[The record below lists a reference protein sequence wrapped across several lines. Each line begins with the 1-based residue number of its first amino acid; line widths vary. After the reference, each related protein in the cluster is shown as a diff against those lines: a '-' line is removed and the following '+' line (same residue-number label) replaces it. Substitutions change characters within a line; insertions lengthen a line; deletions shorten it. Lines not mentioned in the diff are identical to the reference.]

1 MTIPTIA
8 ISGSVAQR
16 PGRAGHAWVFLS
28 YLCGFRALGHE
39 VLFIDQLRPEM
50 VEDGRP
56 RDGWP
61 SSREARWLAGL
72 MEEAGLGDSY
82 ALLLDDGA
90 ETIGLARPRLLQK
103 LQSSRLL
110 LNFNG
115 FLTDEELLSAVPQ
128 RVYLDIDPGFAQMWE
143 ELGLAEMFAGHDRFV
158 TVGAN
163 VGRPGCGVPA
173 AGREWIATRQPVSLD
188 RWPVAGRGEGFTS
201 IGSWRGP
208 FEPVAYGGRTY
219 GLRVHEFRRLL
230 DLPRRAGARFELAL
244 DIDPADERD
253 LELLREA
260 GWGLV
265 DPLAALGDLASYRDY
280 IRGSMAEI
288 SVAKGMYVET
298 KGGWFSDRSASYLA
312 CGRPVLA
319 QDTGFG
325 ETLPTGEGLLAFAD
339 LDGAVAGAE
348 AICADWERHS
358 RAARAIAEE
367 YFDSGKVL
375 AELLA
380 RLEEG

>member
-1 MTIPTIA
+1 MSTIA
-8 ISGSVAQR
+8 VSGSIAQR

-28 YLCGFRALGHE
+28 YLLGFRALGHE
-39 VLFIDQLRPEM
+39 VLFIDHLRPEM
-50 VEDGRP
+50 VEGGPGGD
-56 RDGWP
+56 W
-61 SSREARWLAGL
+61 SSTPEARWLSGL

-82 ALLLDDGA
+82 ALLLDEGG
-90 ETIGLARPRLLQK
+90 ETIGLTRPRLLRA
-103 LQSSRLL
+103 LESSRLL

-115 FLTDEELLSAVPQ
+115 FLSDEELLAAVPR

-143 ELGLAEMFAGHDRFV
+143 ELGLAEMFAGHDSFA

-163 VGRPGCGVPA
+163 VGRPGCGVPT
-173 AGREWIATRQPVSLD
+173 AGRDWIATRQPVLLD
-188 RWPVAGRGEGFTS
+188 RWPVAPPGEAFTS

-219 GLRVHEFRRLL
+219 GLRVHEFRPLL
-230 DLPRRAGARFELAL
+230 DLPRRVDVPFELAL

-253 LELLREA
+253 LELLRGA
-260 GWGLV
+260 GWGLA

-280 IRGSMAEI
+280 VQRSMAEI

-298 KGGWFSDRSASYLA
+298 RGGWFSDRSACYLA
-312 CGRPVLA
+312 SGKPVLA

-325 ETLPTGEGLLAFAD
+325 ETLPTGEGLLAFSD
-339 LDGAVAGAE
+339 LDEAVEGAE

-358 RAARAIAEE
+358 RAARSIAEE
-367 YFDSGKVL
+367 YFDAAKVL
-375 AELLA
+375 AELLTK
-380 RLEEG
+380 LGEG